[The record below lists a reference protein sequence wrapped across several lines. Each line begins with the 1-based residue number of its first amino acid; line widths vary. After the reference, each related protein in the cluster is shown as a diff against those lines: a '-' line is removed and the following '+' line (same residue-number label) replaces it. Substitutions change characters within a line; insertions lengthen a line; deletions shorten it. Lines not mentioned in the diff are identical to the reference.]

1 MLLYLRFIAEGA
13 WLTSVLK
20 SDSFRVQDQ
29 ILLRF
34 RLGETKAKHRGNRLR
49 GNMISGG
56 GVIQSAEGLVTQK
69 GSEMADLHS
78 FLENR
83 NDSQLI

>member
-1 MLLYLRFIAEGA
+1 MANLSVEIRFFQSSG
-13 WLTSVLK
+13 
-20 SDSFRVQDQ
+20 SDSFAVQV
-29 ILLRF
+29 
-34 RLGETKAKHRGNRLR
+34 GETKAKHRGNRLR

>member
-1 MLLYLRFIAEGA
+1 MANLSVEIRFFQ
-13 WLTSVLK
+13 TSGY
-20 SDSFRVQDQ
+20 DSFMVQV
-29 ILLRF
+29 
-34 RLGETKAKHRGNRLR
+34 GETKAKHRGNRLH
-49 GNMISGG
+49 GNIISGG

-83 NDSQLI
+83 DDSQLIQFRF

>member
-1 MLLYLRFIAEGA
+1 MKEKGKEGN
-13 WLTSVLK
+13 
-20 SDSFRVQDQ
+20 
-29 ILLRF
+29 I
-34 RLGETKAKHRGNRLR
+34 
-49 GNMISGG
+49 ISGG

-83 NDSQLI
+83 DDSQLIQFRF